1 MKKQVAIKIVSSEK
15 LILRKEILRELAAKE
30 LHEVVGGEKSFTK
43 AIAC

>member
-1 MKKQVAIKIVSSEK
+1 MKKPVTIKNMSSTK